1 MVSMIPHRRSQGSPP
16 RVRGKVVLSSENPLC
31 RGITPAYAGK
41 RASQLCAG
49 LAPRDHPRVCGE
61 KAYSL
66 VMSGSLWGSPP
77 RMRGKVPQPGVEG
90 CRLGITPACAGK
102 RRTGPAV
109 RDRSWD
115 HPRVCGEK
123 NACWGVPQTP
133 LGSPPRMRGKDVRGR
148 YQENKSGI
156 TPAYAGKR
164 RSAAKV
170 PKSEWD
176 HPRVCGEKSNSH
188 QFIANL
194 YGSPPRMRGKDT
206 EPHAERNPDGITPAY
221 AGKS

>member
-1 MVSMIPHRRSQGSPP
+1 MRRLPLRSPPRMRGKVTQSVEVLTNAGKSLPARRGSLLRRDHPRVCGEKNGICRAKVPHLGSPP
-16 RVRGKVVLSSENPLC
+16 RMRGKVHCPRSRLGRTRDHPRVCGEKMNQSSSHRWVTGSPPRMRGKVSGQKLWMVLC
-31 RGITPAYAGK
+31 GITPAYAGK

-123 NACWGVPQTP
+123 
-133 LGSPPRMRGKDVRGR
+133 GKQLV
-148 YQENKSGI
+148 K
-156 TPAYAGKR
+156 
-164 RSAAKV
+164 
-170 PKSEWD
+170 
-176 HPRVCGEKSNSH
+176 
-188 QFIANL
+188 
-194 YGSPPRMRGKDT
+194 
-206 EPHAERNPDGITPAY
+206 
-221 AGKS
+221 